1 MTRIRVSLLLPVT
14 DERRREAARSVI
26 TSFRQWFPSG
36 GSCLSTPSL
45 DPVLWGWWREDG
57 VLNPGRPPDIDRH
70 IMVWVDCV
78 SKQIVGD
85 PVELDRLRTDAID
98 AAAQVFRTFYAG
110 RIAEKDIYL
119 SCQEITIY
127 TRPGVVNTAASDLVK
142 LG

>member
-1 MTRIRVSLLLPVT
+1 
-14 DERRREAARSVI
+14 
-26 TSFRQWFPSG
+26 
-36 GSCLSTPSL
+36 
-45 DPVLWGWWREDG
+45 
-57 VLNPGRPPDIDRH
+57 
-70 IMVWVDCV
+70 MVWVDCV